1 MKKILKSVM
10 LKAFLTIL
18 IGVTT
23 VFGITVGG
31 IRLHRVNLSVRY
43 NFDYLTGGANK
54 VILFVGD
61 GMGDNHVSIT
71 EAYYEKEM
79 FFTSFEKQGHVS
91 TSSLDVLKSTD
102 SASSATAFATGN
114 KVYNKE
120 ISTRKGTDLP
130 NLTEY
135 LKEQGL
141 GVGLISTD
149 SLNSQTIAA
158 FSSHT
163 SNEENTEEIILEQ
176 TRSGVDLF
184 LGSGRDLYRRYK
196 DNFIS
201 ESYSYYDKFENIDI
215 NQDKIIGVFDEEKD
229 ETTSKTIPTLDKLT
243 KLAVDFMENNFPNG
257 YFLVV
262 ECGHIDKMSHNV
274 NILDM
279 VQYLENFDKAIAG
292 TYESLKDD
300 PTCAIIVASNHE
312 TGRLVYNGETKEQI
326 NSMDLITYDGHTL
339 VDVPYYMYFGN
350 KELEIDKI
358 SNIIDNTDIYKICK
372 ALLSD

>member
-163 SNEENTEEIILEQ
+163 SSEDNTEEIILEQ

-215 NQDKIIGVFDEEKD
+215 NQEKIIGVFDEEKD

-243 KLAVDFMENNFPNG
+243 KLAVDFMENNFPSG

-300 PTCAIIVASNHE
+300 STCAIIVTSNHE

>member
-79 FFTSFEKQGHVS
+79 FFTSFEKQGYVS

-163 SNEENTEEIILEQ
+163 SNEDNTEEIILEQ
-176 TRSGVDLF
+176 TKSGVDLF

-215 NQDKIIGVFDEEKD
+215 NQEKIIGVFDEEKD

-300 PTCAIIVASNHE
+300 PTCAIIVTSNHE

>member
-61 GMGDNHVSIT
+61 GMGDNHISIT

-135 LKEQGL
+135 LKEQGI

-149 SLNSQTIAA
+149 SLSSQTIAA
-158 FSSHT
+158 FSSH
-163 SNEENTEEIILEQ
+163 SSSEDNTEEIILEQ

-201 ESYSYYDKFENIDI
+201 ESYSYYDKFENTPQTSRGLMSGSYKKTYVGLDQASVSICYM
-215 NQDKIIGVFDEEKD
+215 FDCSAK
-229 ETTSKTIPTLDKLT
+229 
-243 KLAVDFMENNFPNG
+243 G
-257 YFLVV
+257 
-262 ECGHIDKMSHNV
+262 
-274 NILDM
+274 
-279 VQYLENFDKAIAG
+279 
-292 TYESLKDD
+292 
-300 PTCAIIVASNHE
+300 
-312 TGRLVYNGETKEQI
+312 GE
-326 NSMDLITYDGHTL
+326 L
-339 VDVPYYMYFGN
+339 
-350 KELEIDKI
+350 
-358 SNIIDNTDIYKICK
+358 
-372 ALLSD
+372 

>member
-1 MKKILKSVM
+1 M

-149 SLNSQTIAA
+149 SLSSQTIAA

-215 NQDKIIGVFDEEKD
+215 NQEKIIGVFDEEKD

-300 PTCAIIVASNHE
+300 PTCTIIVASNHE